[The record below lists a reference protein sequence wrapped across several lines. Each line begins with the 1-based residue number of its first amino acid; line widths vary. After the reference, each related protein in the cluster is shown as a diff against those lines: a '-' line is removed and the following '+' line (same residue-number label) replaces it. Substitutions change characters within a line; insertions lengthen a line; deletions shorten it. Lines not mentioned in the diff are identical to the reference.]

1 MTASVDHIFKN
12 EPGEGLTE
20 DEVHQAAASKLRSNR
35 RYQDDE
41 LRSNWEAA
49 YKYYKGEAP
58 GESPATDS
66 TMVSTD
72 VSDVI
77 EWVLPAVLKPLIES
91 PDVVRF
97 DPVDPEDVE
106 QAATESDYV
115 HHTLMK
121 ECNGFL
127 KLYNHVK
134 DALILKNGVF
144 CTYWDDETRHQ
155 KESYTDLGEAELADL
170 LAPSDGSRVKL
181 ISSRSRELP
190 MVDVQTGVPLPQ
202 QPGMPPPTYTVYDVD
217 VRRVRE
223 RGRAKVE
230 NCVPEEFQID
240 FAHNSIDLSE
250 ARWCCYSMRKSRAEL
265 VALGYD
271 ESKIDEMTPES
282 RARWDDE
289 VRWAREDVEHSADQ
303 YDDNDTPDRSQDM
316 FEINRVYMM
325 LDVDGDGL
333 EEHWL
338 IILGGR
344 DGQQMLDSYEVP
356 ENPFSASTPFISAH
370 KFYGQSFF
378 DKIRKLADH
387 KSKVLRMLEDNLD
400 LANNPY
406 KKVVRGAVDMDTA
419 LTRQVGG
426 LYIVD
431 EVNALTEVPAPVIG
445 QQAQQLLDYLDKM
458 RSERSG
464 TDPNAQ
470 SISKVL
476 PEESMNSAVERVL
489 SMKEELVGLIIRVF
503 AETGIRDM
511 LLKLRGVLAR
521 NRIGDQTVQLR
532 NKWATVNPGN
542 WVERMDTT
550 IKVGLG
556 TGDQIQKTNGLNTI
570 LGIQMQAMQGGL
582 QGVLVSPER
591 IAYTISE
598 LVRTQ
603 RLGDPEDFILSPELL
618 ADPRNTDT
626 PRGQEMVRAQ
636 QFAQQQARQQQQ
648 EAQAQQQAQAQAQQQ
663 LLDMQREIEQIRSQA
678 KISAEQ
684 IKAQTANQ
692 DRMAEMAMDVKKL
705 TLEWAKLRAEETEG
719 EDKLTLDRAKVMIDA
734 GLKSQQTTGNKEGG
748 N

>member
-1 MTASVDHIFKN
+1 
-12 EPGEGLTE
+12 
-20 DEVHQAAASKLRSNR
+20 
-35 RYQDDE
+35 
-41 LRSNWEAA
+41 
-49 YKYYKGEAP
+49 
-58 GESPATDS
+58 
-66 TMVSTD
+66 
-72 VSDVI
+72 
-77 EWVLPAVLKPLIES
+77 
-91 PDVVRF
+91 
-97 DPVDPEDVE
+97 
-106 QAATESDYV
+106 
-115 HHTLMK
+115 
-121 ECNGFL
+121 
-127 KLYNHVK
+127 
-134 DALILKNGVF
+134 
-144 CTYWDDETRHQ
+144 
-155 KESYTDLGEAELADL
+155 
-170 LAPSDGSRVKL
+170 
-181 ISSRSRELP
+181 
-190 MVDVQTGVPLPQ
+190 
-202 QPGMPPPTYTVYDVD
+202 
-217 VRRVRE
+217 
-223 RGRAKVE
+223 
-230 NCVPEEFQID
+230 
-240 FAHNSIDLSE
+240 
-250 ARWCCYSMRKSRAEL
+250 
-265 VALGYD
+265 
-271 ESKIDEMTPES
+271 
-282 RARWDDE
+282 
-289 VRWAREDVEHSADQ
+289 VEHSANQ

-406 KKVVRGAVDMDTA
+406 KKIVRGAVDMDTA

-431 EVNALTEVPAPVIG
+431 EVNALTEVPAPAIG